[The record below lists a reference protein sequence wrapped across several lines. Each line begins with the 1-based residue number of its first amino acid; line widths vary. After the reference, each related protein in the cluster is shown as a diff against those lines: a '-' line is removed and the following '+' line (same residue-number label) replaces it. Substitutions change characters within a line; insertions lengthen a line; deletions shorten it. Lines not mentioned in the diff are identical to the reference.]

1 LTPEAFVGL
10 IEQTLARRPEAARQ
24 LVAHL
29 YPVVQ
34 ARVARV
40 LVRAGRVSGRSAR
53 QEVDD
58 MTQDVFAFLF
68 EDGGKPLRAWEPARG
83 LSLPNFVGLIAER
96 HAVSVLRSG
105 RRSPWTEEP
114 RASHELDHQVNA
126 VDEGGGG
133 AAGTEVVLLSRD
145 LLATLL
151 DRLRELLSPLGM
163 ELFRQL
169 FVDEKSVEEICA
181 DMKMSSD
188 AVYAWRS
195 RLRKLVAGLAAELT
209 RTRPTPAVRTEGVR
223 S

>member
-1 LTPEAFVGL
+1 MKPEPFGEL
-10 IEQTLARRPEAARQ
+10 IAQTLARRPEAARK
-24 LVAHL
+24 LVDEL
-29 YPVVQ
+29 YPVIQ

-40 LVRAGRVSGRSAR
+40 LQRAGRASGRNAR

-68 EDGGKPLRAWEPARG
+68 DDGGKPLRAWEPARG

-114 RASHELDHQVNA
+114 TEAGDLDDGA
-126 VDEGGGG
+126 VAAGG
-133 AAGTEVVLLSRD
+133 ADAGTELALLSRD

-151 DRLRELLSPLGM
+151 DRLRVSLSPLGM

-169 FVDEKSVEEICA
+169 FVEERAVEEVCDA
-181 DMKMSSD
+181 MAMSAD

-195 RLRKLVAGLAAELT
+195 RLRKLVNGLAVELT
-209 RTRPTPAVRTEGVR
+209 RTRPTPATGTAVR